1 MPLSGK
7 DMVKL
12 YEKDGWRFARQK
24 GSHVIMEKCGE
35 HVSIPMHKELATGT
49 EHGLLKKLRGEGGH

>member
-1 MPLSGK
+1 
-7 DMVKL
+7 MVKL